1 MKIDLY
7 AICWN
12 EARMLGF
19 FFRHYEPFVQRF
31 VIYDNGST
39 DDTVALLRRKS
50 NVEVR
55 PFPNSDPRSFVLSAK
70 ALQDQC
76 WKESRGR
83 VDWAIVTAIDEHLYH
98 PPLADYL
105 LSCKRR
111 GITYIPALG
120 YQMLTGDF
128 PAPDEHLAM
137 TRTRGAPYSM
147 MSKLR
152 IFDPDA
158 LEETDFALGGH
169 GAAPIGRLRL
179 PRWRDE
185 LLLLHYKFLGIDY
198 TRSRSAVLQAKLGG
212 HDRAQRWGTHYAE
225 QRVESDWKGF
235 VDRLIDLRSP
245 SYVPWIDH
253 VEPRWWRS
261 SNDPAWLLR
270 GVLKRGREILTG
282 TPSTMRGRTTEF

>member
-12 EARMLGF
+12 EAHMLGF
-19 FFRHYEPFVQRF
+19 FFRHYETFVQRF

-39 DDTVALLRRKS
+39 DDTVALLRRKP

-55 PFPNSDPRSFVLSAK
+55 PFPNSDPASFVLSAK

-83 VDWAIVTAIDEHLYH
+83 VDWTIVTAIDEHLHH
-98 PPLADYL
+98 PHLAEYL

-120 YQMLTGDF
+120 YQMLTSDF
-128 PAPDEHLAM
+128 PASDEHLAT
-137 TRTRGAPYSM
+137 TRTKGAPFSM

-158 LEETDFALGGH
+158 IAETDFAIGGH
-169 GAAPIGRLRL
+169 GAAPTGKLRL
-179 PRWRDE
+179 PWRDE
-185 LLLLHYKFLGIDY
+185 LLLLHYKFLGVDY
-198 TRSRSAVLQAKLGG
+198 IRARSAALRTRMGE
-212 HDRAQRWGTHYAE
+212 HDRAQRWDDLYSE
-225 QRVESDWKGF
+225 RRVASDWQGF
-235 VDRLIDLRSP
+235 ADRLVDLRAP
-245 SYVPWIDH
+245 DYVPWIDH
-253 VEPRWWRS
+253 FEGRWWRGPY
-261 SNDPAWLLR
+261 DPSWLWR
-270 GVLKRGREILTG
+270 GAVKRAREVVTGR
-282 TPSTMRGRTTEF
+282 PSAARGRTATF

>member
-1 MKIDLY
+1 MRIDLY

-12 EARMLGF
+12 EAHMLGF

-55 PFPNSDPRSFVLSAK
+55 PFSNSDPASFVLSAK

-83 VDWAIVTAIDEHLYH
+83 VDWTIVTAIDEHLHH
-98 PPLADYL
+98 PRLTEYL
-105 LSCKRR
+105 LLCKRR

-120 YQMLTGDF
+120 YQMLTSDF
-128 PAPDEHLAM
+128 PAPHEHLAT
-137 TRTRGAPYSM
+137 TRTKGAPFSM

-158 LEETDFALGGH
+158 IAETDFAIGGH
-169 GAAPIGRLRL
+169 GASPTGKLRL
-179 PRWRDE
+179 PWRDE
-185 LLLLHYKFLGIDY
+185 LLLLHYKFLGVDY
-198 TRSRSAVLQAKLGG
+198 IRARSAILRTRMGE
-212 HDRAQRWGTHYAE
+212 HDRAQRWDDLYSE
-225 QRVESDWKGF
+225 RRVASDWQGF
-235 VDRLIDLRSP
+235 ADRLVDLHAP
-245 SYVPWIDH
+245 DYVPWLDH
-253 VEPRWWRS
+253 FEGRWWRGPY
-261 SNDPAWLLR
+261 DPSWLWR
-270 GVLKRGREILTG
+270 GAVKRAREFVTGR
-282 TPSTMRGRTTEF
+282 PSASRGRTTTF